1 MVRSI
6 QILRIVIAVPH
17 TSKIAYSI
25 RRRFQAS
32 SSIHLHRNRGI
43 SWPLWRKILPRKGAI
58 STGEGGTKSVRMVF
72 ITSVAAINISGEGSN
87 SVIATASNL
96 FICVLPPLGKLAAI
110 TCGIAYFRMTHRLFR

>member
-58 STGEGGTKSVRMVF
+58 STGEGGTKSVRIVF
-72 ITSVAAINISGEGSN
+72 FTSVAAINISGEGSN
-87 SVIATASNL
+87 SASNL
-96 FICVLPPLGKLAAI
+96 FICVQPPLGKQAAI
-110 TCGIAYFRMTHRLFR
+110 TCGIAHFRMTHRLFR